1 VGTHTINEFRRV
13 LTPHGTL
20 VIVGAASAGRWIGG
34 LSGALQAMIVSPF
47 VSQKVGFF
55 QARLNHDDLDYLG
68 KLMAEG
74 KLVPVID
81 RRYTLAETAE
91 ALRYVEAGH
100 SRGKVVIAID

>member
-1 VGTHTINEFRRV
+1 V
-13 LTPHGTL
+13 LTPQGTL
-20 VIVGAASAGRWIGG
+20 VIVGAASAGHWIGG

-47 VSQKVGFF
+47 VKQKVGFF
-55 QARLNHDDLDYLG
+55 LAKLNHDDLDYLG
-68 KLMAEG
+68 KLMADG